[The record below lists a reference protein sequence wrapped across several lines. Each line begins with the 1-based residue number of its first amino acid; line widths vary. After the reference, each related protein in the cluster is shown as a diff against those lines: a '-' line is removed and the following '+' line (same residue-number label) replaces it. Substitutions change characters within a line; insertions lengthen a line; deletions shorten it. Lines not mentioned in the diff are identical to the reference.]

1 MQTSLGVVHTEKYDE
16 IMNMSG
22 IQPREKLCLSVFFR
36 FFQELGAL
44 KGEHDRRTDSD
55 AFYALFLYPI

>member
-44 KGEHDRRTDSD
+44 KGEHESD
-55 AFYALFLYPI
+55 T